1 MSHGNHRN
9 VQKWTVLPRDT
20 MCPAGI
26 CGIPRDA
33 NRSVFAVFVTFFYW
47 KYGITVFPN
56 KIRFPKISI
65 VHNCV
70 WRRVYKVSTKACTPT
85 TCIAYVCVCSA
96 VIKSAFIHT
105 LHYAWI
111 SNFVVCCS
119 LWLPGIGTELSITSC
134 SIVLALA
141 QRNLNVQH
149 RTCTETMA
157 AAAFMSSFSF
167 MHASFLLCSLP

>member
-1 MSHGNHRN
+1 MGLRS
-9 VQKWTVLPRDT
+9 PY
-20 MCPAGI
+20 PAR
-26 CGIPRDA
+26 IPLSVRRQEAAVSRDA

-119 LWLPGIGTELSITSC
+119 LWLPGIGTKLSITSC

-141 QRNLNVQH
+141 QRTCNLNVQH

>member
-1 MSHGNHRN
+1 MP
-9 VQKWTVLPRDT
+9 TVPFLPYLLRFFIENT
-20 MCPAGI
+20 ALRFFLI
-26 CGIPRDA
+26 KY
-33 NRSVFAVFVTFFYW
+33 VFLKFRLY
-47 KYGITVFPN
+47 I
-56 KIRFPKISI
+56 I
-65 VHNCV
+65 VCEGECTQSL
-70 WRRVYKVSTKACTPT
+70 YKSMYTN
-85 TCIAYVCVCSA
+85 YLYRVCVC
-96 VIKSAFIHT
+96 VQCGNKVRIYTHT

-134 SIVLALA
+134 SIVLVLA